1 MGCIGYIVLGV
12 AVLWL
17 ISIFGLKNLIIA
29 FIAGWIVYHIFL
41 S

>member
-1 MGCIGYIVLGV
+1 MGCLGYIVLGAFV
-12 AVLWL
+12 IWL

-29 FIAGWIVYHIFL
+29 FAAGWLVYHIFL